1 MSANLVL
8 LMVVGV
14 LVACGVYLVL
24 ERSVTKMLIGLI
36 LIGNGVNLL
45 ILTLGGPDGSP
56 PIVGRGSAVRD
67 TMADPLAQ
75 AMILTAIV
83 ITMGVAAFVLALG
96 YRAFTLTT
104 KDTVEDDP
112 EDLKVAARRSRAE
125 APDRDRSDDPETGDA
140 TPLGDAFDANG
151 NPIPLDRIPSREDI
165 EGYEDLHT
173 GGLARSR
180 ISRSGDDF
188 R

>member
-1 MSANLVL
+1 
-8 LMVVGV
+8 
-14 LVACGVYLVL
+14 
-24 ERSVTKMLIGLI
+24 
-36 LIGNGVNLL
+36 
-45 ILTLGGPDGSP
+45 
-56 PIVGRGSAVRD
+56 
-67 TMADPLAQ
+67 
-75 AMILTAIV
+75 
-83 ITMGVAAFVLALG
+83 
-96 YRAFTLTT
+96 
-104 KDTVEDDP
+104 
-112 EDLKVAARRSRAE
+112 VAARRSRAD

-140 TPLGDAFDANG
+140 TPLGDAFDAKG